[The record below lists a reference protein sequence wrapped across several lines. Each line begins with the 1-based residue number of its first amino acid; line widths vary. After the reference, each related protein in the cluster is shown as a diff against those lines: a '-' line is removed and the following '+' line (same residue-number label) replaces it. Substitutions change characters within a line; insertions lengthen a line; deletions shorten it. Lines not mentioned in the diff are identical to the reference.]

1 MLFVDSSLKP
11 QPQPVEIVEKYLYE
25 THILRGGGGGG
36 GGVSGG
42 AVVLG
47 KLPVLGRPTCLD

>member
-36 GGVSGG
+36 GGVGWCCG
-42 AVVLG
+42 PG
-47 KLPVLGRPTCLD
+47 